1 MAFSSI
7 SFLFGFLPACLL
19 CYFVIPARFRTG
31 RNLVL
36 LAFSLGFYCWGGI
49 RLLPAFLVSCVGNW
63 AAALFLGEGRKGRKS
78 IYLTALVLNVLMLG
92 YYKYTGFL
100 LGNLRALGMELTVPS
115 IALPAGISFFT
126 FQAIAYLT
134 DVYRGKISAE
144 RSLATGT
151 LVMAFFPQ

>member
-100 LGNLRALGMELTVPS
+100 LSRSN
-115 IALPAGISFFT
+115 FT
-126 FQAIAYLT
+126 SSTGTTPKVLHASAA
-134 DVYRGKISAE
+134 KISTS
-144 RSLATGT
+144 R
-151 LVMAFFPQ
+151 